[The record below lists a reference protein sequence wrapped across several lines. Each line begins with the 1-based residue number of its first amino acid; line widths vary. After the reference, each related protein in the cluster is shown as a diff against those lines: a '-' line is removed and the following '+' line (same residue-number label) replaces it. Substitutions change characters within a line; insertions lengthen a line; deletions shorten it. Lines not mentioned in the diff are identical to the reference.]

1 MGRRGVFAE
10 LQHQSQVAAR
20 DRERAQRAAVREHE
34 AAIRRAEQARR
45 AAERAQAQYARA
57 TEAEQK
63 RLEKE
68 ARNAHLQAMEA
79 EVEGRNLALAEV
91 HSEIDSLL
99 GATLD
104 VDDYVDLETLR
115 TPAQHPPFDRSDLE
129 IPIPA
134 PPSLPDPPE
143 PVFQAPPPPSGLSGL
158 FGKKKH
164 AEAVAAAE
172 VDHQR
177 AVEQWRAELEAAA
190 ERRAATARQHA
201 QKEADRLAELQA
213 EVVRYQAE
221 CAARDQEAA
230 ERSKA
235 LDQLIANL
243 GYGTVEA
250 VQEYVSIVLSN
261 SVYPEHFPVTH
272 EFTFDP
278 GTAELQLRVLIPGP
292 EAFPDVKTYK
302 YTKASD
308 SITSTS
314 LPQREVK
321 ERYTRA
327 VHKVAL
333 RSIHEVFE
341 ADRRGLIKAVSLE
354 VGTNTTDRA
363 TGRAVYVPFVA
374 AAAERDAFLEFDL
387 AAVVPA
393 ATLDHL
399 GAAVSKD
406 PYNLVPV
413 DTSGVRRA

>member
-1 MGRRGVFAE
+1 M
-10 LQHQSQVAAR
+10 AAR

-45 AAERAQAQYARA
+45 AAERAQAQYGRA
-57 TEAEQK
+57 TEAERK
-63 RLEKE
+63 RLDKE
-68 ARNAHLQAMEA
+68 VRNAHVAAMEA
-79 EVEGRNLALAEV
+79 EVEGSNLALAEA

-99 GATLD
+99 EATLG

-115 TPAQHPPFDRSDLE
+115 TPAQHPPFDRSALE

-134 PPSLPDPPE
+134 PPALPDPPE

-177 AVEQWRAELEAAA
+177 AVEQWRAEVEAAA
-190 ERRAATARQHA
+190 GRRAATAEQHA
-201 QKEADRLAELQA
+201 QKEADRLAALQA

-221 CAARDQEAA
+221 CAAREHEAA

-261 SVYPEHFPVTH
+261 SVYPEHFPVAH
-272 EFTFDP
+272 EFIFDP

-292 EAFPDVKTYK
+292 EAVPDVKAYK

-308 SITSTS
+308 SITS
-314 LPQREVK
+314 
-321 ERYTRA
+321 
-327 VHKVAL
+327 
-333 RSIHEVFE
+333 
-341 ADRRGLIKAVSLE
+341 VSL
-354 VGTNTTDRA
+354 G
-363 TGRAVYVPFVA
+363 
-374 AAAERDAFLEFDL
+374 
-387 AAVVPA
+387 A
-393 ATLDHL
+393 ATLSPPRTSRHPAEIPIQARPARAKSPHYHHIPNRNRPHQPTRQREPRHRRRPSRTRRL
-399 GAAVSKD
+399 ENQKQAALRAAKAGR
-406 PYNLVPV
+406 L
-413 DTSGVRRA
+413 RRPRH

>member
-1 MGRRGVFAE
+1 M
-10 LQHQSQVAAR
+10 
-20 DRERAQRAAVREHE
+20 
-34 AAIRRAEQARR
+34 
-45 AAERAQAQYARA
+45 
-57 TEAEQK
+57 
-63 RLEKE
+63 
-68 ARNAHLQAMEA
+68 
-79 EVEGRNLALAEV
+79 
-91 HSEIDSLL
+91 
-99 GATLD
+99 
-104 VDDYVDLETLR
+104 
-115 TPAQHPPFDRSDLE
+115 PA
-129 IPIPA
+129 
-134 PPSLPDPPE
+134 
-143 PVFQAPPPPSGLSGL
+143 
-158 FGKKKH
+158 
-164 AEAVAAAE
+164 
-172 VDHQR
+172 
-177 AVEQWRAELEAAA
+177 
-190 ERRAATARQHA
+190 
-201 QKEADRLAELQA
+201 LQA

-221 CAARDQEAA
+221 CAAREQEAA

-261 SVYPEHFPVTH
+261 SVYPEHFPVAH

-292 EAFPDVKTYK
+292 EAVPDVKAYK

-327 VHKVAL
+327 VHQVAL

-341 ADRRGLIKAVSLE
+341 ADRRGLIKTVSLE

-393 ATLDHL
+393 ATLEHL